1 MTQQHDKG
9 FRSLFSRSRFFLQ
22 LLNFCIN
29 EPWTKRINPEDLEMI
44 NASFILPDFEKREAD
59 IIYKLKTPDRP
70 VYFYCLMELQSS
82 PDFFMPVRLLVYM
95 VCLWIDLLKN
105 IPPDERARQDFRLPA
120 IIPLVLYNGGDRW
133 T

>member
-1 MTQQHDKG
+1 MRMT
-9 FRSLFSRSRFFLQ
+9 RSQGRREYVVSRSNRGCL
-22 LLNFCIN
+22 
-29 EPWTKRINPEDLEMI
+29 
-44 NASFILPDFEKREAD
+44 AD

-133 T
+133 TVPLEFAEVYEDIGLAREYLINFKYYLIDVNRYT